1 MLRVICFFT
10 VLAFTLTI
18 YAEATAYFFDV
29 KLFSR
34 QQEILDQLAV
44 ERDLQELR
52 MTKKLT
58 ESSSDRQNIL
68 NNRYALQKAEQ
79 HLALGG
85 VSFQGETV
93 FTKQQLM
100 ALYEVSESTIEKYLL
115 SHADELQANGYIVL
129 KGRNLKCFKELHD
142 GTVIN
147 YGTKTSVLGVFSF
160 RAVLNLGMLL
170 TESEPARQLRTRLL
184 DIVLDVMAE
193 RAGGHTKF
201 INQRDESFL
210 LAAFQE
216 ENYRKQFIDALD
228 KFVEGSQWK
237 YARFTNLIYQSIF
250 HENATEYKKVL
261 KLAQNDKVRE
271 TMYSE
276 VLNLIA
282 SFEAGIAH
290 ELEKASR
297 EYGRKLAQKEA
308 ESLLFSF
315 EQHPLF
321 RPLILDARTKMASR
335 DLCFRDALHT
345 KLAAYIQSV
354 PEADFERFLGEKS
367 KSLEEQLS
375 NPETLAVFKRLKDR

>member
-1 MLRVICFFT
+1 MNK
-10 VLAFTLTI
+10 
-18 YAEATAYFFDV
+18 E
-29 KLFSR
+29 
-34 QQEILDQLAV
+34 
-44 ERDLQELR
+44 
-52 MTKKLT
+52 LT
-58 ESSSDRQNIL
+58 ESSHDRQNIL

-100 ALYEVSESTIEKYLL
+100 MLYEVTDRTIERYLS
-115 SHADELQANGYIVL
+115 SHGEELKSNGYQVL
-129 KGRNLKCFKELHD
+129 RGSKLKEFKELVH
-142 GTVIN
+142 GTDIN
-147 YGTKTSVLGVFSF
+147 DGTKTSVLGVFSF

-170 TESEPARQLRTRLL
+170 TESEPARQLRARLL

-201 INQRDESFL
+201 INQRDEGFL

-216 ENYRKQFIDALD
+216 ENYRKQFTDALD
-228 KFVEGSQWK
+228 NFVEGSKWK

-250 HENATEYKKVL
+250 HENATDYKKVL
-261 KLAQNDKVRE
+261 KLAQSDKVRE

-290 ELEKASR
+290 ELEKKSQAQ
-297 EYGRKLAQKEA
+297 GRKLTQKEA
-308 ESLLFSF
+308 ESLLSSF

-321 RPLILDARTKMASR
+321 KPLILDARTKMASR
-335 DLCFRDALHT
+335 DLCFRDALHA
-345 KLAAYIQSV
+345 KLEAYIQSV
-354 PEADFERFLGEKS
+354 PEADFDRFLGEKS